1 MLSVDKIEALFGSDE
16 AIGVMMEVNF
26 GEEVLSIKEYDEKYG
41 HLGKGNGPDA
51 ASLMPDGTSAVCC
64 TNYAHHIRNILGGI
78 GHQVAVV
85 GFANEDNP
93 TSRCAIEGF
102 HPEGHDFAIVND
114 RYLID
119 PWVRLVASVEDQIF
133 YDLNDP
139 ADAAKANDIYGQRH
153 LWLPLDGDAKN
164 DKEGKMNSNSSSTKP
179 EGDEFAEK
187 LPGTRAVAQRQVNA
201 SNKFIDS
208 VVEQFGL
215 SREEAVRAWDYYVKN
230 KLVKV
235 DAVGGQYNLKDGR
248 LWDGRAMR
256 KAADMVPAEAL
267 AGYPNLNNDENPI
280 GANMKNKIDLRTMPL
295 LGAKLPVIQHPYTDY
310 SLGDAVALAVNNAR
324 TFGRKEPVTLLEVR
338 DYILDMQRRT
348 DHQWLTGFE
357 VRMYPCLLTYAAL
370 DVLDAAIDGRDIAK
384 NSRIA
389 GGTPDP
395 ATTSTSESTD
405 VDMEAILEEHPE
417 IHIDQAKD
425 GKWNFRHD
433 DNAAGPDAEYGRRGS
448 FSTREE
454 AIRAAFDEYGVEVEE
469 TSAARP

>member
-16 AIGVMMEVNF
+16 AIGVRMSLGNGMDVIS
-26 GEEVLSIKEYDEKYG
+26 VAEYLVRYG
-41 HLGKGNGPDA
+41 HLPRDEMPDA
-51 ASLMPDGTSAVCC
+51 ESLMPDGTSAVCC
-64 TNYAHHIRNILGGI
+64 TNYAHHIRAVLGPM
-78 GHQVAVV
+78 GHAVEVV

-93 TSRCAIEGF
+93 TSKCAQEEY
-102 HPEGHDFAIVND
+102 HPGGHDFAIVDD

-133 YDLNDP
+133 YDLSN
-139 ADAAKANDIYGQRH
+139 AEHAAKAHAIYGSRH

-256 KAADMVPAEAL
+256 KAAGMVPAEAL

-295 LGAKLPVIQHPYTDY
+295 LGVKLPVIQHPHTNY

-324 TFGRKEPVTLLEVR
+324 TFGRKEPATLLEVR
-338 DYILDMQRRT
+338 DYILDMERPR
-348 DHQWLTGFE
+348 DHLTPKWLG
-357 VRMYPCLLTYAAL
+357 YAAL

-389 GGTPDP
+389 GGAPDP
-395 ATTSTSESTD
+395 AKTSVSETAD
-405 VDMEAILEEHPE
+405 ACHEAILEGHPE
-417 IHIDQAKD
+417 IHIDQARD

>member
-16 AIGVMMEVNF
+16 AIGVMMEVNY

-64 TNYAHHIRNILGGI
+64 TNYAHHVRKVMGDMGCE
-78 GHQVAVV
+78 VDVV

-119 PWVRLVASVEDQIF
+119 PWVRLVAAVEEQIF

-139 ADAAKANDIYGQRH
+139 ADAAKASAIYGPREC
-153 LWLPLDGDAKN
+153 WLPL
-164 DKEGKMNSNSSSTKP
+164 STD
-179 EGDEFAEK
+179 DEPLKGA
-187 LPGTRAVAQRQVNA
+187 
-201 SNKFIDS
+201 D
-208 VVEQFGL
+208 
-215 SREEAVRAWDYYVKN
+215 
-230 KLVKV
+230 VKV
-235 DAVGGQYNLKDGR
+235 QEIDLKSLPDVRHPHMIYTLEDAV
-248 LWDGRAMR
+248 M
-256 KAADMVPAEAL
+256 
-267 AGYPNLNNDENPI
+267 
-280 GANMKNKIDLRTMPL
+280 
-295 LGAKLPVIQHPYTDY
+295 
-310 SLGDAVALAVNNAR
+310 LAVENAR
-324 TFGRKEPVTLLEVR
+324 TFQRPVPSTLSEVR
-338 DYILDMQRRT
+338 DCIRDMQSRM
-348 DHQWLTGFE
+348 DHQWLTG
-357 VRMYPCLLTYAAL
+357 YAAL
-370 DVLDAAIDGRDIAK
+370 DVLDAALDGRNIAK
-384 NSRIA
+384 EGRLGCAQPEGNQELESALEDNS
-389 GGTPDP
+389 
-395 ATTSTSESTD
+395 
-405 VDMEAILEEHPE
+405 E
-417 IHIDQAKD
+417 IHIDQARD